1 MNKLCPIKVVEMAG
15 TSITRKLFKII
26 PFGEEKFNSERVFCM
41 FNKEK
46 GNCKT
51 ENITY
56 EIVCGKGDC
65 VYI

>member
-1 MNKLCPIKVVEMAG
+1 MAG